1 MVSCQNWLIYNLQ
14 LFQAWKT
21 VTALRENVP
30 GRSEYKRTK
39 FQKWAECLKLINF
52 SSILGLTT
60 VKQAYCNEN
69 SLHKI
74 QVIFGRI
81 LLSRISG
88 IKILLLD
95 QPDHKLI
102 WNLHHIF
109 LLMFPTKEK
118 KKWHKKEFDQ
128 NELLHTA
135 ELPGLSFCYV
145 ILFLNN
151 IIKAII
157 VVP

>member
-69 SLHKI
+69 YLDKI
-74 QVIFGRI
+74 QVMFGRI

-88 IKILLLD
+88 IRILLLD

-109 LLMFPTKEK
+109 LLTFPKRK
-118 KKWHKKEFDQ
+118 KKVTQKRVRPEW
-128 NELLHTA
+128 TA
-135 ELPGLSFCYV
+135 TYGWNSRAVIFLRYSF
-145 ILFLNN
+145 F
-151 IIKAII
+151 K
-157 VVP
+157 

>member
-1 MVSCQNWLIYNLQ
+1 MSKLTNLQ
-14 LFQAWKT
+14 FTGKIY
-21 VTALRENVP
+21 VP

-39 FQKWAECLKLINF
+39 FQKRAECLKLINF

-109 LLMFPTKEK
+109 LLTFPKRK
-118 KKWHKKEFDQ
+118 KKVTQKRVRPEW
-128 NELLHTA
+128 TA
-135 ELPGLSFCYV
+135 TYGWNSRAVIFLRYSF
-145 ILFLNN
+145 F
-151 IIKAII
+151 K
-157 VVP
+157 

>member
-1 MVSCQNWLIYNLQ
+1 MSKLTNLQ
-14 LFQAWKT
+14 FTGKIY
-21 VTALRENVP
+21 VP

-39 FQKWAECLKLINF
+39 FQKTAECLKLINF

-69 SLHKI
+69 YLDKI
-74 QVIFGRI
+74 QVMFGRI

-88 IKILLLD
+88 IRILLLD

-109 LLMFPTKEK
+109 LLMFPKRK
-118 KKWHKKEFDQ
+118 KKVTQKRVRPEW
-128 NELLHTA
+128 TA
-135 ELPGLSFCYV
+135 TYGWNSRAVIFLRYSF
-145 ILFLNN
+145 F
-151 IIKAII
+151 K
-157 VVP
+157 

>member
-1 MVSCQNWLIYNLQ
+1 MTNLQ
-14 LFQAWKT
+14 FT
-21 VTALRENVP
+21 GISSMENCYCTKRKIYVP
-30 GRSEYKRTK
+30 GRSEYKCTK
-39 FQKWAECLKLINF
+39 FQKRAECLKLINF

-88 IKILLLD
+88 IRILLLD

-118 KKWHKKEFDQ
+118 KSDTKKSSTRM
-128 NELLHTA
+128 N
-135 ELPGLSFCYV
+135 CYIQLKFQGCHFV
-145 ILFLNN
+145 TLFFF
-151 IIKAII
+151 
-157 VVP
+157 